1 MRKFA
6 KTLAVVGVITPAGVN
21 AIGVGEIKLH
31 SALNQRLLAEIP
43 LRVSSGEDVSQIRVN
58 LAPSAA
64 FDKAGLPRPYYLSNL
79 RFKPTRRA
87 DGSVVIQVTSNEV
100 IREPFLDFLLE
111 VDWPQGRMLREF
123 TVLLDPPIT
132 FEDTVQVTQAAPSA
146 ASPTAESAAPTE
158 ATIPIGKSDGYGPVQ
173 RNESL
178 WSIANQLKPDP
189 SITTEQMAM
198 ALFKTNPDAFLEANV
213 NALKA
218 GVTLKQPNRE
228 TLIELSPAQAR
239 REFRRHYDAWMATRT
254 AGDPAATESAQE
266 QENQA
271 RLEENPIAHNQPI
284 EQGQLK
290 LEVPAE
296 EELESSQVEVPVVE
310 SPSSVESETQ
320 ALVESLQEENQA
332 LRDRLEALEEQI
344 AALVE
349 IKSAR
354 MQALQQPGEN
364 PAAKQGQA
372 PEAVIVDVEEGAEAV
387 APAVPE
393 SNSEEIESSTVEK
406 EPVAPVEEQ
415 ASPGSMPVPVESSE
429 KSSGTSAGAP
439 GKAAEPDTV
448 EPKTKD
454 HSAETKPSKPAPKA
468 PEPSRANPVSE
479 SPSLIGEM
487 LDEPFYLSL
496 GGGSLILL
504 GIAGWMIWRR
514 RQAAAEQADSLLV
527 EADSESVEGVTEVAP
542 AEVAPGM
549 GGMEVAENSFLSEF
563 TPSDFDIL
571 EGESAS
577 VDPIA
582 EADVYLA
589 YGRYQQAEDLIKQV
603 LDENPKRSD
612 LRLKLLEIF
621 YAKEDS
627 EAYDVYAQEL
637 QADGADQDTDFWEKV
652 AEMGRELCPQSSL
665 FAEQA
670 QTLAPSNRDKD
681 PTPSVGLDDEDSD
694 AGLAKEAEEGLDFD
708 LAASDNRTGM
718 PEERIATETD
728 QPIEQQVSATE
739 AEDETGDDSN
749 GLDFDLEASDMA
761 ADMSEEE
768 VATESDQPIEPQAST
783 TEAEDETGD
792 DSNGLDFDLGD
803 FDLEAVENQA
813 HSSESREQDENADG
827 LAFTFDLDS
836 SEEDDA
842 ESEQALVGDDHQET
856 QGHQEDE
863 SSAEDDY
870 HLSDLDELDT
880 KLDLARAY
888 VDMEDVDAAKEILED
903 VFSRGSEQQKEEA
916 RTLLDQ
922 LGLAS

>member
-64 FDKAGLPRPYYLSNL
+64 FGKAGLPRPYYLSNL

-132 FEDTVQVTQAAPSA
+132 FEDTVRVTQAAPSA
-146 ASPTAESAAPTE
+146 ASPSAEPAAPTE
-158 ATIPIGKSDGYGPVQ
+158 ATTPIGKSDGYGPVQ

-271 RLEENPIAHNQPI
+271 QSEARPEENPIAQNQPIDQI

-310 SPSSVESETQ
+310 SPSSVDSETQ

-354 MQALQQPGEN
+354 MQALQQPGEDQ
-364 PAAKQGQA
+364 AEKQGQA

-387 APAVPE
+387 APSAPE
-393 SNSEEIESSTVEK
+393 SNSEETEASTVEK

-415 ASPGSMPVPVESSE
+415 ASAGSMPAPVEPSE

-439 GKAAEPDTV
+439 GKAAKPDTV

-454 HSAETKPSKPAPKA
+454 QSAETKPSKPAPKA
-468 PEPSRANPVSE
+468 PEPPRANPVSE
-479 SPSLIGEM
+479 SPSFPGEM

-527 EADSESVEGVTEVAP
+527 EADSESVEGVTEAVP

-670 QTLAPSNRDKD
+670 QASAPSNRDED
-681 PTPSVGLDDEDSD
+681 PSPAVGLDDKDSD
-694 AGLAKEAEEGLDFD
+694 SGLAREAEAEAGLDFD
-708 LAASDNRTGM
+708 LAASDSGTGM
-718 PEERIATETD
+718 PEEEI
-728 QPIEQQVSATE
+728 
-739 AEDETGDDSN
+739 
-749 GLDFDLEASDMA
+749 
-761 ADMSEEE
+761 
-768 VATESDQPIEPQAST
+768 ATESDQPTEQQASE
-783 TEAEDETGD
+783 TEAEDEAGD

-803 FDLEAVENQA
+803 LDLESVENQA
-813 HSSESREQDENADG
+813 NSPESREQDENADG
-827 LAFTFDLDS
+827 LAFDFDLDS

-842 ESEQALVGDDHQET
+842 ESKQTIAGDDHQET
-856 QGHQEDE
+856 QGLQEDE